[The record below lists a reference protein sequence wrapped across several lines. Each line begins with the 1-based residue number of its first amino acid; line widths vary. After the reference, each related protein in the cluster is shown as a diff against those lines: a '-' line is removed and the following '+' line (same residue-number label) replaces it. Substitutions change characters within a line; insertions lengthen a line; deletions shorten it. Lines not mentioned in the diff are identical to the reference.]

1 MIINAHDGN
10 YCLAVSNKFLTFGAN
25 VGPFR
30 YPLTKRIPC
39 NTNNTEVTDMA
50 MLSVRLSEET
60 HRRLK
65 RLSEKTKR
73 TKTSFIREMIE
84 NSLADYEEA
93 YTALD
98 RLNEKNAKYLTSE
111 ELEKEL
117 GL

>member
-1 MIINAHDGN
+1 
-10 YCLAVSNKFLTFGAN
+10 
-25 VGPFR
+25 
-30 YPLTKRIPC
+30 
-39 NTNNTEVTDMA
+39 
-50 MLSVRLSEET
+50 MLSVRLSEEID
-60 HRRLK
+60 RRLNV
-65 RLSEKTKR
+65 LSEKTKR

-84 NSLADYEEA
+84 SSLADYEEA

>member
-1 MIINAHDGN
+1 MI
-10 YCLAVSNKFLTFGAN
+10 T
-25 VGPFR
+25 
-30 YPLTKRIPC
+30 
-39 NTNNTEVTDMA
+39 
-50 MLSVRLSEET
+50 LSIRLPEEIFKRLS
-60 HRRLK
+60 

-73 TKTSFIREMIE
+73 TKTSFIKEMIE
-84 NSLADYEEA
+84 ESLVEYEEA